1 MANKAL
7 NFKLTEEEINDMK
20 EVASV
25 FHMTMTDLIKDAV
38 KEYLAKMKQDP
49 YYRLTANIPEASP
62 EETREV
68 LSAIEQLTD
77 DDLSI
82 VRSDTLEF

>member
-20 EVASV
+20 EVVSV